1 MAAASSLALGQIRS
15 GVGCVDGR
23 GEACAERPHRFGQLG
38 RIFKRWQPHRL
49 WLWDKSV
56 RVWDALTG
64 EEKHVLNG
72 HTHSVNSVAF
82 SSDGSRIVS
91 GSWDKSVR
99 VWDALTGEEKHVL
112 NGHTDSVN
120 SVAFSSDGSRIV
132 SGSGT
137 NRSGVGCVDGRGE
150 ACAERPHRF
159 GQLGRI
165 FKRWQPHRLWLLGQI
180 RSGVGCVD
188 GRGEACAE
196 RPHRF
201 GQLGRIFKRWQP
213 HRLWLWD
220 KSVRVWD
227 ALTGEEKHVL
237 NGHTDSVNSVAF
249 SSDGSRIVSGSW
261 DKSVRVWDALTG
273 EEKHVL
279 NGHTDSVN
287 SVAFSSD
294 GSRIVSGSGTI
305 PFGCGMR

>member
-1 MAAASSLALGQIRS
+1 MQSHFQAMAAASSLALGQFRS

-23 GEACAERPHRFGQLG
+23 GEACAERPHRFG
-38 RIFKRWQPHRL
+38 H
-49 WLWDKSV
+49 
-56 RVWDALTG
+56 
-64 EEKHVLNG
+64 
-72 HTHSVNSVAF
+72 
-82 SSDGSRIVS
+82 
-91 GSWDKSVR
+91 
-99 VWDALTGEEKHVL
+99 
-112 NGHTDSVN
+112 
-120 SVAFSSDGSRIV
+120 
-132 SGSGT
+132 
-137 NRSGVGCVDGRGE
+137 
-150 ACAERPHRF
+150 
-159 GQLGRI
+159 
-165 FKRWQPHRLWLLGQI
+165 
-180 RSGVGCVD
+180 
-188 GRGEACAE
+188 
-196 RPHRF
+196 
-201 GQLGRIFKRWQP
+201 LGRIFKRWQP

-279 NGHTDSVN
+279 NGHTDSVTSVAFSSDGSRIVSGSWDKSVRVWDALTGEEKHVLNGHTDSVN

-294 GSRIVSGSGTI
+294 GSRIVSGSGTN